1 MKKTISLVT
10 LLLITVLGFSQSFVM
25 INVENQQETERLFN
39 NSSLKIH

>member
-25 INVENQQETERLFN
+25 INVENQQETEKLFN
-39 NSSLKIH
+39 DSN